1 MPFPSISRGILDGQ
15 EDADL
20 AGRSKSS
27 AGLVTKLT
35 SKWLTAA
42 RWRSRRVTGG
52 AGVAKGTRTMTE
64 RTHGLEHG
72 LTNYGDRD
80 FSLYLRRSF
89 AQSMGYSRAMLA
101 RPVVGIAYTPSGFN
115 NCHRHFPE
123 LLDAVKRGVL
133 AAGGLPIEFP
143 TISLGEVFLSPTS
156 LKYRNLMS
164 IDTEEMVRA
173 QPMDAVVLMGG
184 CDKTVPAQL
193 MGAVSAG
200 RPAVMLVAGPMMTGR
215 YRGER
220 LGACT
225 DCRRFWARYRAGE
238 VSNEQISE
246 VEGQLAVT
254 AGTCAV
260 MGTASTMACIAEAL
274 GLILP
279 GTAAIPAVHA
289 DRLRAAEAT
298 GTEAVK
304 LIGSGRTPDR
314 IVNAKSVD
322 NALRVLLAL
331 GGSTNAVIHLTAI
344 AGRAGVR
351 VGLEQLNKLSDSTP
365 VLVNLKPVGNGY
377 MEDFFSGGGM
387 GALLRELKP
396 LLHLDC
402 MTVTGETLG
411 ERLAHDAAPYIDRSI
426 IAASDEPFEPQ
437 GGLVALFGNLAPKGA
452 ILKRSAADA
461 RLFEH
466 EGRAVVFSSLA
477 DLAARIDDPALDV
490 DPQDVLVLQNAGP
503 HAPECMPEAG
513 YLPIPRKLAQSGV
526 KDMVRVSDAR
536 MSGTAFGTIVLH
548 VTPDSASGGP
558 LALVRN
564 GDRVRLSVRE
574 RRIDLLVED
583 AELKKR
589 APVAKYAR
597 EKPERGYAKLYAQ
610 EILGADD
617 GCDFAFLRPGAAP
630 K

>member
-1 MPFPSISRGILDGQ
+1 
-15 EDADL
+15 
-20 AGRSKSS
+20 
-27 AGLVTKLT
+27 
-35 SKWLTAA
+35 
-42 RWRSRRVTGG
+42 
-52 AGVAKGTRTMTE
+52 MTE
-64 RTHGLEHG
+64 SERGLQIG

-101 RPVVGIAYTPSGFN
+101 KPVIGIAYTPSGYN

-123 LLDAVKRGVL
+123 LLEAVKRGIL

-143 TISLGEVFLSPTS
+143 TVSLGEVFLSPTS
-156 LKYRNLMS
+156 LKYRNLMA
-164 IDTEEMVRA
+164 IDTEEMIRA

-215 YRGER
+215 YKGER

-238 VSNEQISE
+238 VSDQDIFQ

-298 GTEAVK
+298 GAVAAR
-304 LIGSGRTPDR
+304 LIGSHLTPDR
-314 IVNAKSVD
+314 IVNAKSVE

-331 GGSTNAVIHLTAI
+331 GGSTNAIIHLTAI
-344 AGRAGVR
+344 AGRAGVEISLQR
-351 VGLEQLNKLSDSTP
+351 LNELSDTTP

-377 MEDFFSGGGM
+377 MEDFFSAGGM
-387 GALLRELKP
+387 GALLRELEP

-402 MTVTGETLG
+402 LTVTGETLG
-411 ERLAHDAAPYIDRSI
+411 ERIRGDAPSHVDRTI
-426 IAASDEPFEPQ
+426 IASRDQPFEPQ

-490 DPQDVLVLQNAGP
+490 APHDVLVLQNAGP

-513 YLPIPRKLAQSGV
+513 YLPIPRKLAQAGV
-526 KDMVRVSDAR
+526 KDMIRVSDAR

-548 VTPDSASGGP
+548 VTPDAASGGP
-558 LALVRN
+558 LGLVRS
-564 GDRVRLSVRE
+564 GDRIRLSVER
-574 RRIDLLVED
+574 RRIDLLVDD
-583 AELKKR
+583 AELRRR
-589 APVAKYAR
+589 AAATQMVRDVPD
-597 EKPERGYAKLYAQ
+597 RGYAKLYAQ
-610 EILGADD
+610 EILDADK
-617 GCDFAFLRPGAAP
+617 GCDFGFLRPTIAAEHRG
-630 K
+630 